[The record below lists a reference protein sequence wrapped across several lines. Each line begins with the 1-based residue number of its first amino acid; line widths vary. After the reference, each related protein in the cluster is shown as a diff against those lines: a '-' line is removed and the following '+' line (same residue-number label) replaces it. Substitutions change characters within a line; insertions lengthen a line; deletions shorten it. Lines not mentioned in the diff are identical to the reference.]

1 MNSPIIIT
9 PTSSL
14 SSSSF
19 SASLSSSSAP
29 STPIQG
35 NPHNHGGNKN
45 VSGVGTASS
54 SSVHSGSAHAAPT
67 PSAPSGKVVQIPPK
81 LNNSKKSEL
90 LSAAPI
96 PLDLDSSS
104 EELFTQYENFN
115 FWNYIKLE
123 LLGMNEADQEVDV
136 KAIESVANFV
146 AVPLIVE
153 QVLLYGV
160 LVCLDSFLFMFAY
173 LPVRFI
179 SAVVR
184 LILELIFNPLV
195 ISELQLVNGRFF
207 HTSHGFD
214 IMRGIILAFGCV
226 CLHFVNMGALYHFIR
241 GQTMVKL
248 YVLTGM
254 LEVFDKLFGSFGK
267 DAFAS
272 LYSTARTKKS
282 IGTLLFYFVVAAA
295 YVVVHSG
302 IFFVHIATLTVAIN
316 SSDQAL
322 TTVFVLNN
330 FAEIKSYVFKK
341 FDYYSLHDLVCM
353 DIRERFQLFLF
364 IVLITIVSLAQT
376 DSQSLFDVLKS
387 HLFTATIMWTG
398 ETIADWIKHA
408 FVIKANVN
416 LDEQMYFR
424 IAGDIR
430 KNVLACAHDKVK
442 GIVRKSSDLS
452 STIGLSQ
459 VLDYS
464 TSLQI
469 V

>member
-1 MNSPIIIT
+1 
-9 PTSSL
+9 
-14 SSSSF
+14 
-19 SASLSSSSAP
+19 
-29 STPIQG
+29 
-35 NPHNHGGNKN
+35 
-45 VSGVGTASS
+45 
-54 SSVHSGSAHAAPT
+54 
-67 PSAPSGKVVQIPPK
+67 
-81 LNNSKKSEL
+81 
-90 LSAAPI
+90 
-96 PLDLDSSS
+96 
-104 EELFTQYENFN
+104 
-115 FWNYIKLE
+115 
-123 LLGMNEADQEVDV
+123 
-136 KAIESVANFV
+136 
-146 AVPLIVE
+146 
-153 QVLLYGV
+153 
-160 LVCLDSFLFMFAY
+160 
-173 LPVRFI
+173 
-179 SAVVR
+179 
-184 LILELIFNPLV
+184 
-195 ISELQLVNGRFF
+195 
-207 HTSHGFD
+207 
-214 IMRGIILAFGCV
+214 
-226 CLHFVNMGALYHFIR
+226 
-241 GQTMVKL
+241 
-248 YVLTGM
+248 
-254 LEVFDKLFGSFGK
+254 
-267 DAFAS
+267 
-272 LYSTARTKKS
+272 
-282 IGTLLFYFVVAAA
+282 
-295 YVVVHSG
+295 VVHSG